1 MILTRNGTLWN
12 HMFGTNFRVMD
23 NFRGN
28 HILIHQHKRK
38 ILEYQKRKKKNPNL
52 IQNTNKKPKYYAKKQ
67 KLCDIQIPSKM
78 KLP

>member
-38 ILEYQKRKKKNPNL
+38 ILEYQKRKKKTQILYKIQIKNPNTMQKNRNYV
-52 IQNTNKKPKYYAKKQ
+52 IFKYLQ
-67 KLCDIQIPSKM
+67 R
-78 KLP
+78 